1 MFKALTPSR
10 KLVGLV
16 REVVDV
22 VLEQRST
29 QFETIKT
36 SLQKELKVF
45 EKAIDDL
52 LDRIVETTNASVI
65 SVYEN
70 RIAKLERQKLVT
82 AEKLSKTTQPKL
94 QKREFIELSLQ
105 VLANPWKLW
114 GSGNLLHQKMLL
126 RLAFDDRLTYCRN
139 EGYRTPK
146 MSIPFKVLADI
157 CNGKCDMVRVERL
170 ELPRLAAPE
179 PKSGVSTNF
188 TTPAI

>member
-1 MFKALTPSR
+1 LFKALTPSR

-139 EGYRTPK
+139 
-146 MSIPFKVLADI
+146 
-157 CNGKCDMVRVERL
+157 
-170 ELPRLAAPE
+170 LPISPYPLVW
-179 PKSGVSTNF
+179 S
-188 TTPAI
+188 